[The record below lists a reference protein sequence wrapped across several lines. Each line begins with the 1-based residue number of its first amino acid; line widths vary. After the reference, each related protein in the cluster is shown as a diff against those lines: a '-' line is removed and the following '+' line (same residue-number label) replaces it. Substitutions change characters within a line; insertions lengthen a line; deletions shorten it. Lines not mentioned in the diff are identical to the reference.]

1 MILRFL
7 IAFIPLIVAIIM
19 IYKVM
24 EGPKKTREPSRFMSV
39 INKPIFKIPIGIIIS
54 LISILLALRF
64 AKVLPLVGKIA
75 VIGLEFTIIYLVV
88 NYLIINK
95 QK

>member
-1 MILRFL
+1 MIFRFL
-7 IAFIPLIVAIIM
+7 IAFVPLIIVMIM
-19 IYKVM
+19 IYKVL
-24 EGPKKTREPSRFMSV
+24 EKPKKVREPSKFMTL
-39 INKPIFKIPIGIIIS
+39 INKPFFKIPIGIIIS